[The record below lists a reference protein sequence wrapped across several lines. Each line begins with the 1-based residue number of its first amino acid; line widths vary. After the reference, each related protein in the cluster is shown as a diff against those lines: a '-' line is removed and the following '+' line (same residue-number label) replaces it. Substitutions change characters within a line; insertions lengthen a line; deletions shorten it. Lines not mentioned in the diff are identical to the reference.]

1 MSPATTSP
9 AARPRPRRGATL
21 ADRPG
26 REQPILWCATSTTQ
40 VSTALPWL
48 HHLLQQHHR
57 VTLAT
62 HRSVWRA
69 ATEDPPDER
78 TRSLVEDLA
87 TGGLRVVHPQPA
99 DATDL
104 RGVLHSL
111 HRRKGKDL
119 TGALLRD
126 PRMQDLAARSLV
138 VWPGTSRPVE
148 LDAVTVLTGDEAR
161 KRLGSL
167 LNRSVVDG
175 GLSPRAVT
183 QLATD
188 LPDVVTPRQQVDA
201 ASALLQRSAWTGGTH
216 RLLRMMG
223 DLADR
228 DLSTE
233 DMAALAGLTFHRTL
247 HADSLSSPLVEDPDS
262 WLAPLRSTAAWRE
275 LTVEDPRP
283 TTTTRPSCNA
293 PRVALLPGTY
303 GRFERPVVQALEA
316 AGCTVDVI
324 EPDDLSPGRLSRLAR
339 PESLAA
345 VRSLLEEGDHQ
356 LSPEVF
362 ERLRSADVIWAEWAD
377 LPAVWASH
385 LAAPHQRMVVRLHSL
400 DTLDPWLHLL
410 RWSSVDALVAVGA
423 PVARVA
429 VEALGTRLDLPP
441 VHVIGHVLDDH
452 WFEVPS
458 TEDAHRRLVMVK
470 WGRRVKDPLRA
481 VEILARLREHD
492 PTWRLRL
499 IGDDLR
505 DAGEKGPY
513 TRKFAR
519 RIEEDDVRDALEFV
533 PHTDD
538 VAGHLA
544 GCGFVLSTS
553 RRESFHLGVVEGAAA
568 GCVPVVRD
576 WPVFRRH
583 GGARDV
589 LPPHWVVDTGPDG
602 VDAAVERILA
612 HADRPAWEAG
622 SATARQDVRDHFDTQ
637 DTLRRLAA
645 VALDRPDIPS

>member
-1 MSPATTSP
+1 MSPASLTPAGTT
-9 AARPRPRRGATL
+9 
-21 ADRPG
+21 G
-26 REQPILWCATSTTQ
+26 RTVLWCASSADQ
-40 VSTALPWL
+40 VLVDARTIR
-48 HHLLQQHHR
+48 HLLAQHHR

-62 HRSVWRA
+62 PEAAWEHVTADAESDEDRA
-69 ATEDPPDER
+69 HLLEQ
-78 TRSLVEDLA
+78 LA
-87 TGGLRVVHPQPA
+87 SGGLRVLHPRASSTA
-99 DATDL
+99 DA
-104 RGVLHSL
+104 RGLLHAL
-111 HRRKGKDL
+111 HR
-119 TGALLRD
+119 TPESEPFTQALLGD
-126 PRMQDLAARSLV
+126 PRIATLAADAMV
-138 VWPGTSRPVE
+138 VWPGRSRAFH
-148 LDAVTVLTGDEAR
+148 LDAVDVATDGAATTAVTE
-161 KRLGSL
+161 L
-167 LNRSVVDG
+167 LAGPVAAG
-175 GLSPRAVT
+175 ELHPRAVLE
-183 QLATD
+183 LAD
-188 LPDVVTPRQQVDA
+188 DVPGAVTPRQRVHA
-201 ASALLQRSAWTGGTH
+201 ASRLVREDLWSGGTARLQRY
-216 RLLRMMG
+216 LE
-223 DLADR
+223 DLAESAR
-228 DLSTE
+228 SAHDL
-233 DMAALAGLTFHRTL
+233 AALVMLTFHRGL
-247 HADSLSSPLVEDPDS
+247 HADTLRSPLVEQPQS
-262 WLAPLRSTAAWRE
+262 WLAPLRSTAGWQE
-275 LTVEDPRP
+275 LAAERPRP
-283 TTTTRPSCNA
+283 VATPRPEASTAA
-293 PRVALLPGTY
+293 PHVVLLPGTY
-303 GRFERPVVQALEA
+303 GRFEGPVVRALEA
-316 AGCTVDVI
+316 AGCTVDLL
-324 EPDDLSPGRLSRLAR
+324 DLAELAPALR
-339 PESLAA
+339 RRNPTRENLAL
-345 VRSLLEEGDHQ
+345 VRSLVTEGEHG
-356 LSPEVF
+356 LPAEAV
-362 ERLRSADVIWAEWAD
+362 ERLAAADVIWAEWAD

-505 DAGEKGPY
+505 DAGERGPY
-513 TRKFAR
+513 ARKFAR

-602 VDAAVERILA
+602 VDAAVARILT
-612 HADRPAWEAG
+612 HADRSAWEAG
-622 SATARQDVRDHFDTQ
+622 SAIARQDVRDHLDTQ